1 MPLYRIKFCV
11 WRLSKNKLIEKCQ
24 TVDKI
29 LCSFP
34 NLVVVKSVSKK
45 SQPVLNSGSFSCM
58 FLRWCIFHFKGHS
71 RTRAFK
77 NAFCVLYYPP
87 YNLPKFNRLFW
98 NVKLYS
104 VFCKNTDTRKM
115 ICTVKKM
122 NTIIQYIMCN
132 YERISDKSRIQFSI
146 ILFINKFYK

>member
-1 MPLYRIKFCV
+1 MSNCRQNSLFFPQFGC
-11 WRLSKNKLIEKCQ
+11 CQ
-24 TVDKI
+24 KRV
-29 LCSFP
+29 
-34 NLVVVKSVSKK
+34 KK
-45 SQPVLNSGSFSCM
+45 SQPVLNSGSVSCM

-104 VFCKNTDTRKM
+104 VFCKNTNTRKI

-122 NTIIQYIMCN
+122 DTIIQYIMCN
-132 YERISDKSRIQFSI
+132 YYERISDKSRIQFSI